1 VVYDAGKEF
10 AMAETL
16 TLDLPPDVARRARA
30 VAAATNRRVEDV
42 VVEWIGRGA
51 AETPVETLPD
61 ADVLELTRS
70 QLGDNDQAALSD
82 LLGRQ
87 AELTPAERERLDGL
101 LGVYRRGLVLKARAV
116 KEAVARGLIPRL
128 DGHAA

>member
-1 VVYDAGKEF
+1 MYDEGKER
-10 AMAETL
+10 AMADTL
-16 TLDLPPDVARRARA
+16 TLDLPPDVAQRARA

-42 VVEWIGRGA
+42 VVSWLGRAA
-51 AETPVETLPD
+51 AEESVELLSD
-61 ADVLELTRS
+61 GEVLELART
-70 QLGDNDQAALSD
+70 QMADTDQAAMSD

-87 AELTPAERERLDGL
+87 AELTREEQDRLEGL
-101 LGVYRRGLVLKARAV
+101 LGTYRRGLVLKARAL

>member
-1 VVYDAGKEF
+1 
-10 AMAETL
+10 MADTL
-16 TLDLPPDVARRARA
+16 TLDLPPDVAQRARA

-42 VVEWIGRGA
+42 VVSWLGRAA
-51 AETPVETLPD
+51 AEESVELLSD
-61 ADVLELTRS
+61 GEVLELART
-70 QLGDNDQAALSD
+70 QMADTDQAAMSD

-87 AELTPAERERLDGL
+87 AELTREEQDRLEGL
-101 LGVYRRGLVLKARAV
+101 LGTYRRGLVLKARAL